1 MVLIAFS
8 LSFYGHVSTDKKEK
22 NIAIIFN
29 PSNLS
34 SDFYFCHFVGIE
46 DIPQSCMLIFFS

>member
-8 LSFYGHVSTDKKEK
+8 LSFCGHVSTDKKEK

-34 SDFYFCHFVGIE
+34 SDFYFCHFVEIE